1 MKMAKILI
9 VDDEQNIRN
18 ILCETLKKDEYEI
31 FEASSGQEA
40 IDILDSNAVDL
51 MITDLV
57 MPGKTGLD
65 LIMEIKEKIPEINII
80 AISGGGGINGRFDY
94 LPIAQLIGANNIIRK
109 PFSMADIKKIVS
121 DLLAA

>member
-1 MKMAKILI
+1 MAKILV
-9 VDDEQNIRN
+9 VDDEVNIRN
-18 ILCETLKKDEYEI
+18 ILRDSLKKEEHEV

-40 IDILDSNAVDL
+40 CDILDTQAIEV

-65 LIMEIKEKIPEINII
+65 LIMEIKEKIPELNII

-109 PFSMADIKKIVS
+109 PFSVAEIKKTVS
-121 DLLAA
+121 DLLAG